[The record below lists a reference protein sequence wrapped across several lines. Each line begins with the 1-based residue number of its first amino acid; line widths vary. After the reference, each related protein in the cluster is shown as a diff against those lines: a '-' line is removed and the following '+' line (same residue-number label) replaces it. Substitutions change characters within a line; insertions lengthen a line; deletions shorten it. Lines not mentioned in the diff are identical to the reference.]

1 MRNGNTHTALHA
13 PDACAAARA
22 LRSITAGI
30 LIALGIGHALYN
42 SGNWRLMIFLAV
54 IPAGL
59 QILGMCFVP
68 ESPRF
73 LLRRGRRDEARAVL
87 VRIRGSE
94 AAGMGVIRNSS
105 RFSDAELAEIEAV
118 RQEEGRV
125 TWREVFGKR
134 YAGPMRA
141 GIGLAVISA
150 LCGINAIMYCARPR
164 AAAGAALLCAVL

>member
-94 AAGMGVIRNSS
+94 AAA
-105 RFSDAELAEIEAV
+105 DAELAEIEAV